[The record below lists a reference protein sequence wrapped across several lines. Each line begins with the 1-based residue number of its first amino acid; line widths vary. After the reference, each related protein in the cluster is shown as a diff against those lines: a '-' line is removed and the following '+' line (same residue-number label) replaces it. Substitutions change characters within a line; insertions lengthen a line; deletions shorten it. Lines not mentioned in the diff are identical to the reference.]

1 MSLEDMAKAHLANVQ
16 KAIGDLEKQKEKIQQ
31 EIDKLSEYFSKG
43 LEELNADVKQ
53 ESSDSQ

>member
-1 MSLEDMAKAHLANVQ
+1 MSLEDMAKAHLSNVQ
-16 KAIGDLEKQKEKIQQ
+16 KAIGDLEKQKENIQQ

-53 ESSDSQ
+53 ESSDNQ

>member
-16 KAIGDLEKQKEKIQQ
+16 KAIGDLEKQKENIQQ

>member
-1 MSLEDMAKAHLANVQ
+1 MSLEDMAKAHLSNVQ
-16 KAIGDLEKQKEKIQQ
+16 KAIGDLEKQKENIQQ